1 MTYEGPPSFYQ
12 KEEINKDSRSLTQ
25 YLPENVI
32 SNEAERQRNELGRTE
47 FSNGTTEKL
56 WYYYVMLLD
65 YLRFARE
72 IFVILHRT
80 VLFTA
85 FFTLVFHF
93 GTIRHGYC
101 ASCPRT
107 SDTVMAKKY
116 DSTFVGP
123 HQKSDFLVVFPARVL
138 HVLIP
143 PFPPRLA
150 PATQARIWR
159 GTTL

>member
-1 MTYEGPPSFYQ
+1 LTYEGPPSFYQ
-12 KEEINKDSRSLTQ
+12 KEEINKDSLSLTQ

-56 WYYYVMLLD
+56 WYCYAMLLD

-72 IFVILHRT
+72 IFVIPHRT

-85 FFTLVFHF
+85 FFTLDFHF

-101 ASCPRT
+101 TWT
-107 SDTVMAKKY
+107 SDTVLNKKY

-150 PATQARIWR
+150 LATQASIWR